1 MILGIYDNKGKMK
14 KGVPMLIAILGITG
28 ALSIWGIS
36 EVWAQTKETHTS
48 MKSSIKDLEK
58 SDTAIINDISNRL
71 SGIQTTLATTGIS
84 PEAVTAIV
92 TTMKDANKEVV
103 TIQLESQARLF
114 DQKLDQINQNSVKE
128 TKIIKER
135 QADLQKKA
143 TEVINRFDSS
153 VLQQQQQVQRVEEL
167 ATQVK
172 DFNHKQ
178 EQINIRNA
186 RQNAETSEKLNEVLR
201 AIKALSALPAT
212 QEQ

>member
-1 MILGIYDNKGKMK
+1 M
-14 KGVPMLIAILGITG
+14 
-28 ALSIWGIS
+28 
-36 EVWAQTKETHTS
+36 
-48 MKSSIKDLEK
+48 
-58 SDTAIINDISNRL
+58 
-71 SGIQTTLATTGIS
+71 
-84 PEAVTAIV
+84 
-92 TTMKDANKEVV
+92 
-103 TIQLESQARLF
+103 F

-178 EQINIRNA
+178 EQIIYVTLGKTPRPPK
-186 RQNAETSEKLNEVLR
+186 S
-201 AIKALSALPAT
+201 
-212 QEQ
+212 